1 MTLRFNN
8 EIKIKD
14 LTSLSRSKDMQQY
27 NRFTAKNIVKNVWG
41 HLLIS
46 SSCRTDGNDPAFEI
60 KIKCYQE
67 VILPI

>member
-41 HLLIS
+41 SL
-46 SSCRTDGNDPAFEI
+46 TN
-60 KIKCYQE
+60 K
-67 VILPI
+67 

>member
-41 HLLIS
+41 HLLKGP
-46 SSCRTDGNDPAFEI
+46 CLRDKN
-60 KIKCYQE
+60 
-67 VILPI
+67 